1 MLDGLAAAPARAAMT
16 ARALPPEQHLMQGL
30 RVITDEGVAVNV
42 PPLHH
47 HVVTAKLTV
56 GRSKRALHEAQQA
69 LERALRAIESRYAPS
84 PSGLSVIVTWGM
96 PYFREYIPR
105 LGARAYPRYLPV
117 DLQATRLAG
126 HDVPAFQETERF
138 PSDPAT
144 LALEQN
150 DVCFVFQ
157 SDSLDRIVRETT
169 TFFHQLTGLI
179 ALTSVR
185 KGFAGGGFDGKRS
198 LPKAMAMKAG
208 IPGADLIPER
218 APLFLG
224 FTSTQRSALG
234 PDRIANFETLPG
246 FTDQW
251 PNGYFRNG
259 TTMHLSHLYED
270 VDVWYRSNVFADR
283 VWLSTDLS
291 RAANNVG
298 ESVLTLPEG
307 PADVQTEQLVEQ
319 FATDRRSQ
327 RLDPT
332 GQPAPAAPHGQLRH
346 PSREGH
352 RDLAAD
358 RLQHARSPVLLDGPP
373 EGGRPL
379 RSAGRRH
386 ALPGVLTL
394 ERLLPS
400 HAPRDGRTLLGRCGS
415 ADRSEL
421 AADGPERRDPRDAP
435 AELPRAAAAP
445 PFLPA
450 RRAPVARAVCTAV
463 TYRYILRREADAGRI
478 QDEKCGCGGSGGSRS
493 DRCKRGVGST
503 CARDER
509 GSRGLG
515 GVR

>member
-1 MLDGLAAAPARAAMT
+1 VTDELSRRAFLRRAGLTALGVSGVYTMLDGLAAAPARAAMT

-30 RVITDEGVAVNV
+30 RVIIDEGVAVNV

-319 FATDRRSQ
+319 FATDPQNGLVGHSASIQPVNRLQQPLTDNYGTRRAKGTAILQ
-327 RLDPT
+327 RIDFNTLDHPFFWT
-332 GQPAPAAPHGQLRH
+332 ARPKVDGHSDLPAAGMHFLAFS
-346 PSREGH
+346 PSSDFFRRMRLAMDGRYSDGVALPIDPSSPRMGLNGVIHATH
-352 RDLAAD
+352 RQNFL
-358 RLQHARSPVLLDGPP
+358 VPP
-373 EGGRPL
+373 
-379 RSAGRRH
+379 RRH
-386 ALPGVLTL
+386 
-394 ERLLPS
+394 
-400 HAPRDGRTLLGRCGS
+400 
-415 ADRSEL
+415 RSFPL
-421 AADGPERRDPRDAP
+421 
-435 AELPRAAAAP
+435 AEL
-445 PFLPA
+445 L
-450 RRAPVARAVCTAV
+450 
-463 TYRYILRREADAGRI
+463 
-478 QDEKCGCGGSGGSRS
+478 
-493 DRCKRGVGST
+493 
-503 CARDER
+503 
-509 GSRGLG
+509 
-515 GVR
+515 

>member
-1 MLDGLAAAPARAAMT
+1 VTDELSRRAFLRRAGLTALGVSGVYTMLDGLAAAPARAAMT

-251 PNGYFRNG
+251 PDGYFRYG

-270 VDVWYRSNVFADR
+270 VDVWYGTNLFQTR
-283 VWLSTDLS
+283 VWLATDLERS
-291 RAANNVG
+291 ANSLD
-298 ESVLTLPEG
+298 ESVTTLSEG
-307 PADVQTEQLVEQ
+307 PSDVQTEQLVEQ
-319 FATDRRSQ
+319 FATDPDNGLVGHSASM
-327 RLDPT
+327 
-332 GQPAPAAPHGQLRH
+332 QPVN
-346 PSREGH
+346 
-352 RDLAAD
+352 
-358 RLQHARSPVLLDGPP
+358 RLQTALRDNYGVHRVKGTAIAQRGDFNTLDSPFFWTSRPSVDHLHSEPQAGLHFVAFTPTTDFFRRMRLAMDGRFPDGVKLPIGPRSPSMGLNGVLHNTHRQNYLVPP
-373 EGGRPL
+373 
-379 RSAGRRH
+379 RRH
-386 ALPGVLTL
+386 
-394 ERLLPS
+394 
-400 HAPRDGRTLLGRCGS
+400 
-415 ADRSEL
+415 RSFPL
-421 AADGPERRDPRDAP
+421 
-435 AELPRAAAAP
+435 AEL
-445 PFLPA
+445 L
-450 RRAPVARAVCTAV
+450 
-463 TYRYILRREADAGRI
+463 
-478 QDEKCGCGGSGGSRS
+478 
-493 DRCKRGVGST
+493 
-503 CARDER
+503 
-509 GSRGLG
+509 
-515 GVR
+515 